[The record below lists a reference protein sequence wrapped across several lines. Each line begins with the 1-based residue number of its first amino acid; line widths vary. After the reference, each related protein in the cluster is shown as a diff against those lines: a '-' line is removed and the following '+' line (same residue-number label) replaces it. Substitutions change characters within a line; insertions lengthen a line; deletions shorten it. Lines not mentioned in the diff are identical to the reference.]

1 MYKNIWITWLESYE
15 TLWRDSTV
23 CLWGWNKIIK
33 ITTTKS
39 PRDFI
44 HTGRNLCFSCTPN
57 LKLSSSLT
65 FASGAISVRL
75 LIVVGLICINMH
87 KSSFTFTHALHL
99 NHYTWTNKLKTSF
112 TCFHTKCRF
121 VLCFFFQVLTLQ
133 ISTRPCLFVCF
144 FQKTTLPSYQS
155 CLCIHLLHGI
165 WTQIMHHANFFIC
178 PILAR
183 AAEIIVSLGNHF
195 KNVCKR
201 SWKSIM

>member
-121 VLCFFFQVLTLQ
+121 VLCFFFQVLTLH

-144 FQKTTLPSYQS
+144 SKNNTALLSVVFMHSSFARHLNSNHASCKFFHLSNFGQS
-155 CLCIHLLHGI
+155 SRNYSFAG
-165 WTQIMHHANFFIC
+165 
-178 PILAR
+178 
-183 AAEIIVSLGNHF
+183 
-195 KNVCKR
+195 
-201 SWKSIM
+201 